1 VIQDDIPIGR
11 REARRAGVGRLLPIA
26 IVVAFVSGC
35 SSINST
41 ANLEPASQQ
50 TLEYYPGLVK
60 GFEHTFPR
68 RQIVVLAVNDACESR
83 SPGAA
88 QSSGEGQEI
97 GLTVDTNGQTI
108 QRLYATGVAAIV
120 QKALVQA
127 ADEAGMIATASTEAT
142 YTAQPVDADYVLQTK
157 VVKCWV
163 KKQRVVDSDKNASWQ
178 TMAEFALDAAIYK
191 PPFHIPFWQGSS
203 SETYSDPPDNPGV
216 MSEDQASIYDEP
228 GQVLSVAFTRAVEG
242 IFKRGD
248 LRALVTQ
255 DRALRH

>member
-1 VIQDDIPIGR
+1 V
-11 REARRAGVGRLLPIA
+11 ARSTAIVVRLLPIA
-26 IVVAFVSGC
+26 IVVGFLSGC

-41 ANLEPASQQ
+41 ANLEPASSQ

-60 GFEHTFPR
+60 GFEHTYPR
-68 RQIVVLAVNDACESR
+68 RQILVLAVNDACETR
-83 SPGAA
+83 GPA
-88 QSSGEGQEI
+88 QTSGEGQEI

-108 QRLYATGVAAIV
+108 QRLYATDVASIV
-120 QKALVQA
+120 QKALAQA
-127 ADEAGMIATASTEAT
+127 ADEAGMIATTSSQSN
-142 YTAQPVDADYVLQTK
+142 YSAQSVDADYVLESK

-163 KKQRVVDSDKNASWQ
+163 KKQRLVDSDKNASWR
-178 TMAEFALDAAIYK
+178 TLAEFALDAAIYK
-191 PPFHIPFWQGSS
+191 PPFHVPFWQGSR

-216 MSEDQASIYDEP
+216 MPEDQASIYDEP